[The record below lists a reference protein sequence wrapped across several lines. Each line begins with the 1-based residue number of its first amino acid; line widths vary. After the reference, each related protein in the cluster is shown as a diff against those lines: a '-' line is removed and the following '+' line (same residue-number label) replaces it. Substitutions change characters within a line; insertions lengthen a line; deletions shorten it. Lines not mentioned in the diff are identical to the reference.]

1 MKADL
6 ELVESVRAGDKA
18 AFSELVRRH
27 QKALLRMVM
36 RFTHDLEVAEEVVQ
50 DAFIKAYEKIAGFE
64 GRSSFKSWL
73 YQIAINTAK
82 NTIRSGREQNMGID
96 NLEVSV
102 QASQEGGLVRRDISK
117 FLQDQIDELPARQKT
132 AVVLRIYEDLSF
144 QEIAEM
150 MECPY
155 DTAKANFR
163 HGLLKIREAF
173 KDNDGLKDWLE
184 TAAHGEDVGV
194 GFMGT
199 EAET

>member
-102 QASQEGGLVRRDISK
+102 QASQEGGMVRRDISK
-117 FLQDQIDELPARQKT
+117 FLQAQIDELPARQRT

-150 MECPY
+150 MECPC

-173 KDNDGLKDWLE
+173 KDSDGLKDWLE
-184 TAAHGEDVGV
+184 TAAQGEDVGV
-194 GFMGT
+194 GSMGT
-199 EAET
+199 EADA

>member
-6 ELVESVRAGDKA
+6 ELVESVRAGDRA

-36 RFTHDLEVAEEVVQ
+36 RFTHDLEIAEEVVQ
-50 DAFIKAYEKIAGFE
+50 DSFIKAYEKIAGFE

-102 QASQEGGLVRRDISK
+102 QASQEGNLVRRDIAK
-117 FLQDQIDELPARQKT
+117 FLQEQIDELPMRQKT

-144 QEIAEM
+144 QEIAQM
-150 MECPY
+150 MDCPY

-163 HGLLKIREAF
+163 HGLLKIRESF
-173 KDNDGLKDWLE
+173 KGNDALDRKS
-184 TAAHGEDVGV
+184 VV
-194 GFMGT
+194 
-199 EAET
+199 